1 MFLFFSSAS
10 NINDVHF
17 YSLPLN
23 EQNSTRLIF
32 AAMFE
37 VCGGHLILEN
47 EVPEMVGEVAGVVSI
62 SDVG

>member
-1 MFLFFSSAS
+1 
-10 NINDVHF
+10 
-17 YSLPLN
+17 
-23 EQNSTRLIF
+23 
-32 AAMFE
+32 MFE